1 MVVRGPSIHVVH
13 GLKEAELAVRTN
25 SSMLLEF
32 GFLRCNTMKDKRE
45 KLEDENKY
53 EDIAKLRR

>member
-1 MVVRGPSIHVVH
+1 MVVRGPSIYVVH

-25 SSMLLEF
+25 RSMFLEF

-45 KLEDENKY
+45 KGRK
-53 EDIAKLRR
+53 